1 MNVAPLSPYDTNIG
15 DILSTESTLVT
26 LDTLNM
32 EVNGKEV
39 SLFFRHNI
47 QLKDIKTGLAKSMKM
62 MYGGAEVFPVST
74 DTKDLSL
81 RWVPATSTSIPDNVV
96 VISHCQTGEEI
107 FLGKF
112 REVKRGYGYVF
123 KSKGLLFESE
133 FHGNFAIL
141 CHSNIKIN

>member
-15 DILSTESTLVT
+15 GVLSTELTLVT

-39 SLFFRHNI
+39 SLFFRHNMK
-47 QLKDIKTGLAKSMKM
+47 LKDIKTGLAKNM
-62 MYGGAEVFPVST
+62 MNVGAEVFTMS
-74 DTKDLSL
+74 KDADDVSL

-123 KSKGLLFESE
+123 RSKGLLFESE
-133 FHGNFAIL
+133 FYENFAIL
-141 CHSNIKIN
+141 CHFEIKIN